1 MLLIGLTG
9 GIGSGKS
16 TVCQLFAQ
24 LGVPIID
31 TDTIAH
37 ALVEPGQPALKQL
50 EAIFGH
56 EIIDQQGHLDRA
68 ILRERVF
75 SDASERQRL
84 ESILHPL
91 IRSKMQREL
100 KMLRASYVIIAIPLL
115 LEKGWQNEADRILVV
130 DTDESLQIER
140 TIKRD
145 GISADEVK
153 RIMQTQVSRQQR
165 IDAADDIIHNDGKR
179 EALKAQVLNL
189 HQHYLQ
195 LADSSSHG

>member
-24 LGVPIID
+24 LGAPIID

-37 ALVEPGQPALKQL
+37 TLVEPGQPALGQL
-50 EAIFGH
+50 EATFGR

-68 ILRERVF
+68 ALRERVF
-75 SDASERQRL
+75 SDATARQRL

-91 IRSKMQREL
+91 IRSEMQHEL
-100 KMLRASYVIIAIPLL
+100 EMLRASYVIIAIPLL
-115 LEKGWQNEADRILVV
+115 LEKGWQNEVDRILVV
-130 DTDESLQIER
+130 DADESLQLER
-140 TIKRD
+140 TVKRD
-145 GISADEVK
+145 GMSADAVK

-165 IDAADDIIHNDGKR
+165 IDAADDIIHNNGER
-179 EALKAQVLNL
+179 EALKAQVLSL
-189 HQHYLQ
+189 HQRYLQ
-195 LADSSSHG
+195 LADSPSHG